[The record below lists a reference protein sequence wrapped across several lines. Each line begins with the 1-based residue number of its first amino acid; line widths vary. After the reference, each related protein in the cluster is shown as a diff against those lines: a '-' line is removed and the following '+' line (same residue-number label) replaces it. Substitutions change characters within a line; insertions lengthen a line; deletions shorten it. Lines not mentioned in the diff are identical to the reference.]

1 MCQSHHWL
9 DFKQR
14 GFTTNHHMQDTNGDS
29 LLVVVGHPLTCGIYK
44 NHFEKIWSHPVGFL
58 VKMHKHLAL
67 QGLHFQQKLRFQ
79 GQSHGWH
86 HWLFGVFPIHKSGL
100 IVVLMPWTLIF
111 KTFNQSA
118 WELVNLRGHVPVP
131 PLVRFQAARPHHKPS
146 HARHSMV
153 TVFLVLL
160 GIP

>member
-14 GFTTNHHMQDTNGDS
+14 GFTTNHHMQETDGDS

-79 GQSHGWH
+79 GQSHRRN
-86 HWLFGVFPIHKSGL
+86 HWLFVVFPIHKSEL
-100 IVVLMPWTLIF
+100 IVVPMTWTLIF
-111 KTFNQSA
+111 KTFVQSA
-118 WELVNLRGHVPVP
+118 WEFVNLRGHVPVP
-131 PLVRFQAARPHHKPS
+131 LLVGFQAAWLHNKPS
-146 HARHSMV
+146 HARHQW
-153 TVFLVLL
+153 
-160 GIP
+160 